1 MPGMPRRNPA
11 PVADT
16 LRRYRGRIH
25 AQGHSTGL
33 KAINFLVWQMVLR
46 ALIYRRGSGHIYSFW
61 SRGLGLAT
69 ATTSAACSLHC
80 DQRSRGAK
88 ASSVASLTWR
98 TPCHHPRAASR
109 GRPTPRAPPSGGVF
123 VFASAAVGL

>member
-33 KAINFLVWQMVLR
+33 KAINFLAWQMVLR
-46 ALIYRRGSGHIYSFW
+46 ALIYRRCSGHIYSFW
-61 SRGLGLAT
+61 SRVLGLAT
-69 ATTSAACSLHC
+69 ATTSAAFFPHREQRIRSARLSL
-80 DQRSRGAK
+80 G
-88 ASSVASLTWR
+88 
-98 TPCHHPRAASR
+98 
-109 GRPTPRAPPSGGVF
+109 
-123 VFASAAVGL
+123 